1 MKKNSVPTIRSM
13 KGEEKI
19 VMVTAYDAPTAKIVD
34 EAGVDIV
41 LVGDSLGNVIQ
52 GMPNTL
58 SVTVEEMIYHTK
70 MVARGLQNAHLCS
83 DMPFMSYQSS
93 KKDAVIYAGR
103 FIKEAGAESI
113 KLEVTE
119 DYIDT
124 IYEIRKAGIPVM
136 GHIGLRP
143 QSVHD
148 MGGYKLQ
155 GRAKSEAA
163 KLVALAKEI
172 EKAGAYSL
180 VLESIPQKLAKKI
193 TCSINIPTIGIG
205 AGPDCDGQ
213 VLVIND
219 LLGLAEDPQ
228 PRFVKKYAEL
238 RDEMKKATEE
248 YVSEVRSGVFPSK
261 EHSYD

>member
-1 MKKNSVPTIRSM
+1 
-13 KGEEKI
+13 
-19 VMVTAYDAPTAKIVD
+19 MVTAYDAPTAKIVD
-34 EAGVDIV
+34 ESGVDIV

-52 GMPNTL
+52 GLDNTL
-58 SVTVEEMIYHTK
+58 PVTVDEMIYHTK
-70 MVARGLQNAHLCS
+70 IVSRGIQNAHLCS

-93 KKDAVIYAGR
+93 NLDAVKNAGR
-103 FIKEAGAESI
+103 FIKEAGAESVKI
-113 KLEVTE
+113 EVTE

-124 IYEIRKAGIPVM
+124 IKEIRKAGIPVM

-155 GRAKSEAA
+155 GREKKEAV
-163 KLVALAKEI
+163 KLLALAQKI
-172 EKAGAYSL
+172 EDAGAFSL

-193 TCSINIPTIGIG
+193 TKSINIPTIGIG
-205 AGPDCDGQ
+205 AGADCDGQ

-219 LLGLAEDPQ
+219 LSGLSEEPL
-228 PRFVKKYAEL
+228 PKFVKKYADV
-238 RDEMKKATEE
+238 RDILKSATKE
-248 YVSEVRSGVFPSK
+248 YVDEVRSGAFPTK

>member
-1 MKKNSVPTIRSM
+1 MRKTTVPLIRSM
-13 KGEEKI
+13 KGKEKI

-34 EAGVDIV
+34 ESGVDIV

-52 GMPNTL
+52 GLPNTL

-70 MVARGLQNAHLCS
+70 MVARGIQNAHLCS

-93 KKDAVIYAGR
+93 RLDAVRNAGR
-103 FIKEAGAESI
+103 FIKEAGAQSV
-113 KLEVTE
+113 KLEVTQ

-155 GRAKSEAA
+155 GKDKEEAKE
-163 KLVALAKEI
+163 LIALAKEV
-172 EKAGAYSL
+172 EKAGAFSL

-193 TCSINIPTIGIG
+193 TRAIKIPTIGIG
-205 AGPDCDGQ
+205 AGPDCNGQ

-219 LLGLAEDPQ
+219 LVGLSEDPQ
-228 PRFVKKYAEL
+228 PKFVKKYAEI
-238 RDEMKKATEE
+238 RESMKEATKE
-248 YVSEVRSGVFPSK
+248 YVDEVRSGAFPSS

>member
-1 MKKNSVPTIRSM
+1 
-13 KGEEKI
+13 
-19 VMVTAYDAPTAKIVD
+19 MVTAYDAPTAKIVD
-34 EAGVDIV
+34 ESGVDIV

-52 GMPNTL
+52 GLDNTL
-58 SVTVEEMIYHTK
+58 PVTVDEMIYHTK
-70 MVARGLQNAHLCS
+70 IVSRGIQNALLCS

-93 KKDAVIYAGR
+93 NLDAVKNAGR
-103 FIKEAGAESI
+103 FIKEAGAESVKI
-113 KLEVTE
+113 EVTE

-124 IYEIRKAGIPVM
+124 IKEIRKAGIPVM

-155 GRAKSEAA
+155 GREKKEAV
-163 KLVALAKEI
+163 KLLALAQKI
-172 EKAGAYSL
+172 EDAGAFSL

-193 TCSINIPTIGIG
+193 TKSINIPTIGIG
-205 AGPDCDGQ
+205 AGADCDGQ

-219 LLGLAEDPQ
+219 LSGLSEEPL
-228 PRFVKKYAEL
+228 PKFVKKYADV
-238 RDEMKKATEE
+238 RDILKSATKE
-248 YVSEVRSGVFPSK
+248 YVDEVRSGAFPTK

>member
-1 MKKNSVPTIRSM
+1 MKKITVPVISSM
-13 KGEEKI
+13 KNKTKI

-34 EAGVDIV
+34 ESGVDIV

-52 GMPNTL
+52 GLKNTL
-58 SVTVEEMIYHTK
+58 PVTVEEMIYHTK
-70 MVARGLQNAHLCS
+70 IVSRGIKNAHLCS

-93 KKDAVIYAGR
+93 NLYAVRNAGR
-103 FIKEAGAESI
+103 FVKEAGAESVKI
-113 KLEVTE
+113 EVTE

-124 IYEIRKAGIPVM
+124 IKEIRKAGIPVM

-155 GRAKSEAA
+155 GRDKKEAE
-163 KLVALAKEI
+163 KLLSLAKKI
-172 EKAGAYSL
+172 EEAGAFSL

-193 TCSINIPTIGIG
+193 TKSINIPTIGIG
-205 AGPDCDGQ
+205 AGVDCDGQ

-219 LLGLAEDPQ
+219 LSGMSEEPLPK
-228 PRFVKKYAEL
+228 FVKKYADARNIL
-238 RDEMKKATEE
+238 KDATKE
-248 YVSEVRSGVFPSK
+248 YVDEVRSGAFPTK

>member
-1 MKKNSVPTIRSM
+1 MKKTTAPDISSM
-13 KGEEKI
+13 KKKQKI
-19 VMVTAYDAPTAKIVD
+19 AMVTAYDAPTAKIVD
-34 EAGVDIV
+34 EAGVDII

-58 SVTVEEMIYHTK
+58 SVTMEEMLYHTK
-70 MVARGLQNAHLCS
+70 IVSRGVTSAHICA
-83 DMPFMSYQSS
+83 DMPFMSFQTSVTE
-93 KKDAVIYAGR
+93 AVRNAGR
-103 FIKEAGAESI
+103 FIKETGAESVKFEI
-113 KLEVTE
+113 TQN
-119 DYIDT
+119 YIDT

-155 GRAKSEAA
+155 GREKDEAS
-163 KLVALAKEI
+163 KLIALAKEI
-172 EKAGAYSL
+172 EDAGAYSL

-193 TCSINIPTIGIG
+193 TKSIDIPTIGIG

-213 VLVIND
+213 VLVIHD
-219 LLGLAEDPQ
+219 LLGMSEEPLPK
-228 PRFVKKYAEL
+228 FVKKYAEL
-238 RDEMKKATEE
+238 RETMKKATKE
-248 YVSEVRSGVFPSK
+248 YIDEVKSGSFPAS

>member
-1 MKKNSVPTIRSM
+1 MGKITVPIICSM
-13 KGEEKI
+13 KHNEKI

-52 GMPNTL
+52 GAPNTL
-58 SVTVEEMIYHTK
+58 SVTMDEMIYHTK
-70 MVARGLQNAHLCS
+70 LVSRGIKNAHLCA
-83 DMPFMSYQSS
+83 DMPFMSFQSS
-93 KKDAVIYAGR
+93 SADAVRNAGR
-103 FIKEAGAESI
+103 FIKETGAESV
-113 KLEVTE
+113 KLETTV

-124 IYEIRKAGIPVM
+124 IKAIRKAGIPVM

-155 GRAKSEAA
+155 GREKSEGN
-163 KLVALAKEI
+163 KLIALAKEI
-172 EKAGAYSL
+172 EDAGAFSV

-193 TCSINIPTIGIG
+193 TRAINIPTIGIG
-205 AGPDCDGQ
+205 AGQDCDGQ

-219 LLGLAEDPQ
+219 LVGLSEEPL
-228 PRFVKKYAEL
+228 PKFVKKYAEI
-238 RDEMKKATEE
+238 RKTMTKATKDF
-248 YVSEVRSGVFPSK
+248 VNEVRNGAFPSS

>member
-1 MKKNSVPTIRSM
+1 MNKITVPIISSM
-13 KGEEKI
+13 KNKEKI

-34 EAGVDIV
+34 ESGVDIV

-52 GMPNTL
+52 GLPNTL

-70 MVARGLQNAHLCS
+70 IVSRGIQNAHLCA

-93 KKDAVIYAGR
+93 KLDAVRNAGR
-103 FIKEAGAESI
+103 FIKEAGAQSV
-113 KLEVTE
+113 KLEVTT

-155 GRAKSEAA
+155 GRDKDEAR

-172 EKAGAYSL
+172 EKAGAFSL
-180 VLESIPQKLAKKI
+180 VLESIPQKLASKI
-193 TCSINIPTIGIG
+193 TRAIKIPTIGIG
-205 AGPDCDGQ
+205 AGADCDGQ

-219 LLGLAEDPQ
+219 LVGLSEDPQ
-228 PRFVKKYAEL
+228 PKFVKKYAEV
-238 RDEMKKATEE
+238 RETMKEATKE
-248 YVSEVRSGVFPSK
+248 YVDEVRSGAFPSS
-261 EHSYD
+261 ENSYD

>member
-1 MKKNSVPTIRSM
+1 MKNKA
-13 KGEEKI
+13 KI

-34 EAGVDIV
+34 ESGVDIV

-52 GMPNTL
+52 GLDNTL
-58 SVTVEEMIYHTK
+58 PVTVDEMIYHTK
-70 MVARGLQNAHLCS
+70 IVSRGIQNALLCS

-93 KKDAVIYAGR
+93 NLDAVKNAGR
-103 FIKEAGAESI
+103 FIKEAGAESVKI
-113 KLEVTE
+113 EVTE

-124 IYEIRKAGIPVM
+124 IKEIRKAGIPVM

-155 GRAKSEAA
+155 GREKKEAV
-163 KLVALAKEI
+163 KLLALAQKI
-172 EKAGAYSL
+172 EDAGAFSL
-180 VLESIPQKLAKKI
+180 VLESIPQNLAKKI
-193 TCSINIPTIGIG
+193 TKSINIPTIGIG
-205 AGPDCDGQ
+205 AGADCDGQ

-219 LLGLAEDPQ
+219 LSGLSEEPL
-228 PRFVKKYAEL
+228 PKFVKKYADV
-238 RDEMKKATEE
+238 RDILKSATKE
-248 YVSEVRSGVFPSK
+248 YVDEVRSGAFPTK

>member
-1 MKKNSVPTIRSM
+1 MKKVTVPIISSM
-13 KGEEKI
+13 KNKEKI

-34 EAGVDIV
+34 ESGVDIV

-52 GMPNTL
+52 GLDNTL
-58 SVTVEEMIYHTK
+58 PVTVDEMIYHTK
-70 MVARGLQNAHLCS
+70 IVSRGIQNAHLCS

-93 KKDAVIYAGR
+93 NLDAVKNAGR
-103 FIKEAGAESI
+103 FVKEAGAESV

-124 IYEIRKAGIPVM
+124 IKEIRKAGIPVM

-155 GRAKSEAA
+155 GRDKKESE
-163 KLVALAKEI
+163 KLLALARKI
-172 EKAGAYSL
+172 EDAGAFSL

-193 TCSINIPTIGIG
+193 TKSIKIPTIGIG
-205 AGPDCDGQ
+205 AGVDCDGQ

-219 LLGLAEDPQ
+219 LSGLSEEPL
-228 PRFVKKYAEL
+228 PKFVKKYADVRNIL
-238 RDEMKKATEE
+238 KNATKE
-248 YVSEVRSGVFPSK
+248 YVDEVRSGAFPTK